1 MSNQPSGQRR
11 LALSLSL
18 LAAALPALAMAQAA
32 KPAAAKHGAAKPVA
46 GKRSAAKPAAGKPVA
61 AKPAPSAEILPVP
74 LNPIVSAAQRQ
85 CTAKTASGLGTRML
99 RDGAGAKPGSGD
111 YVLVNYIGY
120 LTATGAVFDQN
131 VTQAFS
137 SDGVIP
143 GFSEGLQLMNKGS
156 VWRFCIPAALGYG
169 ERSTGSIPANSDLVF
184 QVELVDYKTAAEVA
198 AIRAQAE
205 REAQAQAQAQAQ
217 PTAPPP
223 PPAPAGEPAGKAPAA
238 PAGSPPPR

>member
-32 KPAAAKHGAAKPVA
+32 KPAAAA
-46 GKRSAAKPAAGKPVA
+46 
-61 AKPAPSAEILPVP
+61 PAPSAEILPVP
-74 LNPIVSAAQRQ
+74 LNPIVPAAQRQ
-85 CTAKTASGLGTRML
+85 CSAKTASGLGTRTL

-120 LTATGAVFDQN
+120 LAATGAVFDQN

-143 GFSEGLQLMNKGS
+143 GFSEGLLLMNKGS

-169 ERSTGSIPANSDLVF
+169 ERSTGPIPANSDLVF

-205 REAQAQAQAQAQ
+205 REAQAQAQ
-217 PTAPPP
+217 PTPPP
-223 PPAPAGEPAGKAPAA
+223 PPAPAGQPAGKAPAA
-238 PAGSPPPR
+238 PAGSPTQR